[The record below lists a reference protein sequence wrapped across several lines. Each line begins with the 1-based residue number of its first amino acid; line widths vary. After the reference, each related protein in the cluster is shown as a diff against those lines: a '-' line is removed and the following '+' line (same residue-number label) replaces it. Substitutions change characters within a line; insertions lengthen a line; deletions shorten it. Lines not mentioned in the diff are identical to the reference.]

1 MLKIKEMKK
10 KKRGNGNLVH
20 REAVEELLINAHEQG
35 FKEAIWRLKD
45 KIEERKQ
52 QIYPVKSGDMV
63 VGGPQYVER
72 IYLNALEWV
81 KKILDEEEQTLNINK
96 DKD

>member
-1 MLKIKEMKK
+1 MS
-10 KKRGNGNLVH
+10 KKRGNGNLIH

-52 QIYPVKSGDMV
+52 QIFPNKKGEMI
-63 VGGPQYVER
+63 VGGPKYEER

-81 KKILDEEEQTLNINK
+81 ESIINSIE
-96 DKD
+96 

>member
-1 MLKIKEMKK
+1 MVSKEKRK
-10 KKRGNGNLVH
+10 QKKRGYFVH

-35 FKEAIWRLKD
+35 FKESIWRLKD

-52 QIYPVKSGDMV
+52 QIFPNKKGEMV
-63 VGGPQYVER
+63 VGGPKYEER

-81 KKILDEEEQTLNINK
+81 EKILDEEEQTLNINK

>member
-1 MLKIKEMKK
+1 MVNKE
-10 KKRGNGNLVH
+10 KRKQKTYGNLIH

-35 FKEAIWRLKD
+35 FKEAIWRLKN

-52 QIYPVKSGDMV
+52 QIYPVKSGDMI

-81 KKILDEEEQTLNINK
+81 EKILDEEEQTLNINK

>member
-1 MLKIKEMKK
+1 MVSKEKRKQKK
-10 KKRGNGNLVH
+10 YGNLVH
-20 REAVEELLINAHEQG
+20 REAVEEMLINAHEQG

-52 QIYPVKSGDMV
+52 QIFPNKKGEMV
-63 VGGPQYVER
+63 VGGPKYEER

-81 KKILDEEEQTLNINK
+81 KKILDEEEQTLNNNK

>member
-1 MLKIKEMKK
+1 MKH
-10 KKRGNGNLVH
+10 KKRDGNLVH

-35 FKEAIWRLKD
+35 FKESIRRLKD

-52 QIYPVKSGDMV
+52 QIFPNKKGEMI
-63 VGGPQYVER
+63 VGGPKYEER

-81 KKILDEEEQTLNINK
+81 ESIINTIE
-96 DKD
+96 

>member
-1 MLKIKEMKK
+1 MVSKEKRKQKK
-10 KKRGNGNLVH
+10 YGHLVH

-35 FKEAIWRLKD
+35 FKEAIRRLKD

-52 QIYPVKSGDMV
+52 QIYPVKSGDMI

-81 KKILDEEEQTLNINK
+81 EKILNEEEQSIEI
-96 DKD
+96 

>member
-1 MLKIKEMKK
+1 MVSKEKRK
-10 KKRGNGNLVH
+10 QKKRGYLVH
-20 REAVEELLINAHEQG
+20 SEAVEELIINAHEQG
-35 FKEAIWRLKD
+35 FKEAINRLKD

-52 QIYPVKSGDMV
+52 QIYPVKSGDMI
-63 VGGPQYVER
+63 VGGPQYIER

-81 KKILDEEEQTLNINK
+81 EKIFDAEKQTLNINK

>member
-1 MLKIKEMKK
+1 MKK
-10 KKRGNGNLVH
+10 KKRGYLVH
-20 REAVEELLINAHEQG
+20 REAVEEMLINAHEQG
-35 FKEAIWRLKD
+35 FKNAINRLKN

-52 QIYPVKSGDMV
+52 QIYPVKSGDMI
-63 VGGPQYVER
+63 VGGPKYEER

-81 KKILDEEEQTLNINK
+81 EKILDEEEQTLNINK

>member
-1 MLKIKEMKK
+1 MVSKEKRKQKK
-10 KKRGNGNLVH
+10 HGNLIH

-35 FKEAIWRLKD
+35 FKEAIWRLKN

-52 QIYPVKSGDMV
+52 QIYPVKSVDMI

-81 KKILDEEEQTLNINK
+81 EKILDEEQTLNINK

>member
-1 MLKIKEMKK
+1 MKQK
-10 KKRGNGNLVH
+10 NHGNGNLIN

-35 FKEAIWRLKD
+35 FKEAINRLKD

-52 QIYPVKSGDMV
+52 QIYPVKSGDMI
-63 VGGPQYVER
+63 VGGPQYIER

-81 KKILDEEEQTLNINK
+81 ENTINTMK
-96 DKD
+96 

>member
-1 MLKIKEMKK
+1 MKQ
-10 KKRGNGNLVH
+10 KKRGNGNIIH

-35 FKEAIWRLKD
+35 FKEAINRLKD

-52 QIYPVKSGDMV
+52 QIYPVKSGDMI

-81 KKILDEEEQTLNINK
+81 ENTINTMK
-96 DKD
+96 

>member
-1 MLKIKEMKK
+1 MVSKEKRKQKK
-10 KKRGNGNLVH
+10 YGNLVN

-35 FKEAIWRLKD
+35 FKEAIWRLKN

-52 QIYPVKSGDMV
+52 QIYPVKSGDMI
-63 VGGPQYVER
+63 VGGPQYIER

-81 KKILDEEEQTLNINK
+81 EKILDEEEQTLNINK